1 MSKIK
6 PIIKDNNKYLIS
18 SWIIEKFPEDYQKM
32 RYIEPYVGNGSILLN
47 KEKSIEEVAG
57 DPNLEIINLWK
68 VIKDEYKILNKKLSK
83 LSYSEKTFKE
93 IKKNEKEYL
102 QKAIVELV
110 TRRLSKN
117 ENKELYNPLD
127 KKNAND
133 NWKQLI
139 KSLEEIHNRI
149 SQVYFLSKSPKELIS
164 SFDNEKTFCFC
175 SPSNIDKN
183 NNNFID
189 VCEQLKTFRGKV
201 VFFAENSSMYKRIFS
216 GWKSTKNKN
225 KKNIIWYNF

>member
-102 QKAIVELV
+102 QKAIIELV

-216 GWKSTKNKN
+216 G
-225 KKNIIWYNF
+225 